1 MRAIHISFLEIP
13 FQSIFS
19 QKKINKIL
27 NFFLKVSMLK
37 PRNCYPME
45 DGLILFIREAE

>member
-37 PRNCYPME
+37 PRNCYPY
-45 DGLILFIREAE
+45 GRRPNFVHKGS